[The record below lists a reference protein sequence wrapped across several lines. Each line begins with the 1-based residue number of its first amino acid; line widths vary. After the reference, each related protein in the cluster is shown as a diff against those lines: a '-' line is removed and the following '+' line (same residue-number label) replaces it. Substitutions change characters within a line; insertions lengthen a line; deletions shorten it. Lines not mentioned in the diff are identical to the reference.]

1 MVENNILIVD
11 DEASV
16 VAAIKRVLMDDHYN
30 IFSAGS
36 AAEGLEVLKKQ
47 MIHVVL
53 SDEKM
58 PGMQGAEFL
67 ALVRRQ
73 FPDIIRIMLTGH
85 ASMNA
90 AMKAINECEIYRF
103 LLKPWDDLELR
114 LTVQSAADKYNL
126 EDENRKLLK
135 VIKQQALDIKLLER
149 EFPEIATLERDKD
162 GRIILPDI
170 TEDEL
175 AQLITQ
181 IENDME
187 QQ

>member
-1 MVENNILIVD
+1 MMENNILIVD
-11 DEASV
+11 DEPSV
-16 VAAIKRVLMDDHYN
+16 VAAIKRALMDDDYQV
-30 IFSAGS
+30 FSAGN
-36 AAEGLEVLKKQ
+36 AAEALELLKKQ
-47 MIHVVL
+47 LVHVL
-53 SDEKM
+53 ISDEKM

-85 ASMNA
+85 ANMNA

-126 EDENRKLLK
+126 EDENRRLLK
-135 VIKQQALDIKLLER
+135 IIKHQALDIKLLER

-162 GRIILPDI
+162 GRIMLQDI
-170 TEDEL
+170 SEKEL

-181 IENDME
+181 IENDPGL
-187 QQ
+187 Q

>member
-1 MVENNILIVD
+1 MVENSVLIVD
-11 DEASV
+11 DEPSI
-16 VAAIKRVLMDDHYN
+16 VAAIKRVLMDDQYR
-30 IFSAGS
+30 IFSAGN
-36 AAEGLEVLKKQ
+36 AAEALELLKKQ
-47 MIHVVL
+47 PIHVVI

-73 FPDIIRIMLTGH
+73 FPDIVRIMLTGH
-85 ASMNA
+85 ANMNA

-103 LLKPWDDLELR
+103 LLKPWDDMELR

-126 EDENRKLLK
+126 EDENRRLLK
-135 VIKQQALDIKLLER
+135 IIKHQALDIKLLER

-170 TEDEL
+170 TEEEMS
-175 AQLITQ
+175 QLLVQ
-181 IENDME
+181 IENDPGL
-187 QQ
+187 Q

>member
-1 MVENNILIVD
+1 MVENKILIVD
-11 DEASV
+11 DEPSV
-16 VAAIKRVLMDDHYN
+16 VAAIKRALMDDDYQ
-30 IFSAGS
+30 IFTAGN

-47 MIHVVL
+47 PIHVII

-73 FPDIIRIMLTGH
+73 FPDIIRIILTGQ

-103 LLKPWDDLELR
+103 LLKPWDDMELR
-114 LTVQSAADKYNL
+114 LTVQSAADKYNM
-126 EDENRKLLK
+126 EEENRRLLK
-135 VIKQQALDIKLLER
+135 IIKHQALDMKMLER

-162 GRIILPDI
+162 GRISLPDI
-170 TEDEL
+170 TEEEMSQIL
-175 AQLITQ
+175 AQ
-181 IENDME
+181 IENDPE
-187 QQ
+187 LQ